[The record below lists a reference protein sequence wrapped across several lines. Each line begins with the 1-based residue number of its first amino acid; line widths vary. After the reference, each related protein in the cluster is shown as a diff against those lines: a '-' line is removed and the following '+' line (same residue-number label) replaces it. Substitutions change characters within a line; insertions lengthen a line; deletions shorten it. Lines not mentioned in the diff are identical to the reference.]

1 MDKTEKIK
9 KMIGNTG
16 MNLKAFSEK
25 AGLPY
30 TTLRS
35 ILERGVDKASIN
47 NILLICKA
55 LNIKVEDLEKDCCV
69 EYNPSTHI
77 NVKNRIV
84 AEQNLDYCFS
94 NKIPLVGDIACGTPI
109 LAEENIEQYYAI
121 DSSIKADFCL
131 KTKGKSMINAGI
143 DENTIVFIK
152 KQEEVEN
159 GQIAA
164 VLINEEATLK
174 RIYKTENSI
183 ILQSENP
190 EFLPIILTEDIKIL
204 GKLVAF
210 TKYL

>member
-1 MDKTEKIK
+1 MDKTERIK
-9 KMIGNTG
+9 KLISETG
-16 MNLKAFSEK
+16 LNLKSFSEK

-35 ILERGVDKASIN
+35 ILERGVEKASVQ

-55 LNIKVEDLEKDCCV
+55 LDIKVEDLEKENLG
-69 EYNPSTHI
+69 EYNIHD
-77 NVKNRIV
+77 NCDNYV
-84 AEQNLDYCFS
+84 AENNYY
-94 NKIPLVGDIACGTPI
+94 KHEIPLLGDIACGSPVF
-109 LAEENIEQYYAI
+109 AEQNIERYYTI

-143 DENTIVFIK
+143 DEGTIVFIK

-174 RIYKTENSI
+174 RIYKTKNSI

>member
-1 MDKTEKIK
+1 MDKTERIK
-9 KMIGNTG
+9 KLISETG
-16 MNLKAFSEK
+16 LNLKSFSEK

-35 ILERGVDKASIN
+35 ILERGVEKASVQ

-55 LNIKVEDLEKDCCV
+55 LDIKVEDLEKENLG
-69 EYNPSTHI
+69 EYNI
-77 NVKNRIV
+77 NDNCDNYV
-84 AEQNLDYCFS
+84 AENNYY
-94 NKIPLVGDIACGTPI
+94 KHEIPLLGDIACGSPVF
-109 LAEENIEQYYAI
+109 AEQNIERYYTI

-143 DENTIVFIK
+143 DEGTIVFIK

-174 RIYKTENSI
+174 RIYKTKNSI